1 MELFS
6 IIKSSVE
13 IIYSKY
19 DFILVGSRP
28 LINVVKNRFNGRII
42 YFPNWADKIIE
53 DNKIDDEDIFSM
65 NTEKFNIVYTG
76 NIGKAQDFESL
87 IKTIGNVQEN
97 IHWTF
102 VGDGRFKSQFKRLI
116 EYNNLTTKVTFI
128 DQVNINLIPS
138 IANKAD
144 ALFLSL
150 KSDEI
155 FSKTVPAKL
164 QVYMALG
171 KPIIGMLN
179 GEGAR
184 LINEADCGTVEENYN
199 YEELAKKIIYPFIGN
214 FMNENDLSK
223 IIDKSYSVFRKKNV
237 VDLVKVGDRSVLE
250 LFHGPTLAFKDVAMQ
265 LLGNFYEYY
274 LNNENEKLN
283 IVVATSGD
291 TGAAAIDAIKGKKN
305 INIFVLHP
313 HNRVSPV
320 QRKLMT
326 TGKEQNVFNI
336 AINGS
341 FDDCQNLVKL
351 MFADKNFSQ
360 DIKMSG
366 VNSINWARI
375 IAQSVYYF
383 YSYFLVEDNK
393 QPINFSVP
401 TGNFGDVYAGYLAKK
416 MGLPINKLIV
426 ATNQNDILHRAISK
440 GSYEVEKVHETISPS
455 MDIQI
460 ASNFERL
467 LYDLNDGDDIQ
478 TAEVMKNI
486 KENGKYIIDQKKSNI
501 INNNFLSSR
510 MSEEE
515 VLKTIN
521 TVYEKYSIVLDP
533 HSAIGYGAFD
543 KINLNGNNIV
553 LATAHPCKFPDA
565 IKKAINLKAD
575 LPEELMFV
583 LNEEEKFD
591 IIDNDVDKVKK
602 HIKERIQ

>member
-1 MELFS
+1 MKYISTRNSSKTFEFKDVFIKGLADDGGLF
-6 IIKSSVE
+6 IPKS
-13 IIYSKY
+13 
-19 DFILVGSRP
+19 
-28 LINVVKNRFNGRII
+28 FN
-42 YFPNWADKIIE
+42 K
-53 DNKIDDEDIFSM
+53 FS
-65 NTEKFNIVYTG
+65 
-76 NIGKAQDFESL
+76 
-87 IKTIGNVQEN
+87 
-97 IHWTF
+97 
-102 VGDGRFKSQFKRLI
+102 
-116 EYNNLTTKVTFI
+116 
-128 DQVNINLIPS
+128 
-138 IANKAD
+138 
-144 ALFLSL
+144 
-150 KSDEI
+150 KSDIDE
-155 FSKTVPAKL
+155 FKD
-164 QVYMALG
+164 
-171 KPIIGMLN
+171 LN
-179 GEGAR
+179 
-184 LINEADCGTVEENYN
+184 YQ
-199 YEELAKKIIYPFIGN
+199 ELAKKIIYPFIGN

-237 VDLVKVGDRSVLE
+237 VNLVKVGDRSVLE

-274 LNNENEKLN
+274 LNNENKKLN

-305 INIFVLHP
+305 LNIFVLHP

-336 AINGS
+336 AINGN

-393 QPINFSVP
+393 RPINFSVP

-486 KENGKYIIDQKKSNI
+486 KENGKYIIDQKKLDI

-591 IIDNDVDKVKK
+591 IIENDVDKVKK